1 MDTALTN
8 PASHSIARLAMGI
21 LLFAASLPVASCGDA
36 STAPRTGSMVVTVTT
51 AGIDVDPTGYVMLVD
66 SATGHHLG
74 ANATITIPGIAPGM
88 HTIRLADVDANCAI
102 DGDTEQRA
110 SIAAGETVTVGFSV
124 TCVERVGEIAVNTA
138 TSGTELA
145 PARYALSVD
154 SGAAQPITVNGSLAI
169 RVREGIHLVTL
180 SGVGENCYTRG
191 TMSRPAVVAFN
202 RSEPVRFDIT
212 CAPRVEVRITT
223 ATDGDDAGNGYRLIA
238 TAEDSSRTDSLALP
252 LNGVVTVRLFAG
264 TYTVALAGVVANCQL
279 QGDGPRRVVVTP
291 GTTPVIEFAIGCKP
305 ARQIAFVRDGQ
316 VYLVN
321 SDGSGLVQVG
331 SGEQPAWSSDG
342 QRLAV
347 VRNGAIWIMYADGS
361 GAHVVTAAS
370 SFDARS
376 PAWSPDGREIAFS
389 AQQDGHTVIFVVS
402 VADDGAPVRRVGF
415 DSGQHIWPAWSPDG
429 RTIAFVSDWAMF
441 DTAYDIYLVNAAGS
455 EPVQVTDGLWGNVST
470 WPSWVVYA
478 QPAWS
483 PDGQR
488 IALVACPEWQPI
500 TCNASSIAVMNADG
514 SNMRTL
520 SAAGGLARPTWSPN
534 GRMIAFA
541 TDCYD
546 NNQCGEAQ
554 ALRVLPADGSDTG
567 VIISRGRDP
576 AWRP

>member
-8 PASHSIARLAMGI
+8 PASRTTGRLAMGF
-21 LLFAASLPVASCGDA
+21 LLSANSLFVASCGDA
-36 STAPRTGSMVVTVTT
+36 STAPRTGGVLVKVTT
-51 AGIDVDPTGYVMLVD
+51 TGIDVDPTGYLMLVD
-66 SATGHHLG
+66 SASRHRLG
-74 ANATITIPGIAPGM
+74 ANATITIPGIAPGL
-88 HTIRLADVDANCAI
+88 HTIRLGDVDANCTI
-102 DGDTEQRA
+102 DGDAERRTTV
-110 SIAAGETVTVGFSV
+110 AAGEMVTVEFSV
-124 TCVERVGEIAVNTA
+124 TCVERVGEIAVTA
-138 TSGTELA
+138 TTTGTELA
-145 PARYALSVD
+145 PARYTLTVD
-154 SGAAQPITVNGSLAI
+154 SGAGQPIAANGSLAI
-169 RVREGIHLVTL
+169 PAREGIHLVTL
-180 SGVGENCYTRG
+180 SDVGESCYAHG
-191 TMSRPAVVAFN
+191 TMSRSAFVAFGH
-202 RSEPVRFDIT
+202 SEPVQFDVT

-223 ATDGDDAGNGYRLIA
+223 ATDGADDAGIGYRLIA

-252 LNGVVTVRLFAG
+252 LSGVVTARLFAG
-264 TYTVALAGVVANCQL
+264 TYTVTLTGVVANCGL
-279 QGDGPRRVVVTP
+279 QGDATRRVVVTP
-291 GTTPVIEFAIGCKP
+291 GTMPVIEFAIGCRP

-331 SGEQPAWSSDG
+331 SGEQPAWSPDG

-347 VRNGAIWIMYADGS
+347 VRNGTIWIMAADGS
-361 GAHVVTAAS
+361 GARVVTAAS

-402 VADDGAPVRRVGF
+402 VVDDGAPVRRVGF
-415 DSGQHIWPAWSPDG
+415 DLGQHVWPAWSPDG

-441 DTAYDIYLVNAAGS
+441 DTAFDIYVVSAAGYGA
-455 EPVQVTDGLWGNVST
+455 VQLTDGLFGNMST
-470 WPSWVVYA
+470 WPSWMVYF

-488 IALVACPEWQPI
+488 IALVACPEWQFY
-500 TCNASSIAVMNADG
+500 TCNVSSIAVMNADG

-541 TDCYD
+541 D
-546 NNQCGEAQ
+546 GGG
-554 ALRVLPADGSDTG
+554 LHVLPADGGDTG
-567 VIISRGRDP
+567 VIIASGGDP